1 MAAPRAAWRNRGTT
15 YNGKCGGV
23 RQSAQ
28 GEIGTYTTLA
38 PRDEPKRWQLGP
50 TILFDRPRPAPS
62 TPPASDFPRGVAQR
76 WRREQSR
83 GASGAAV
90 WRNFSNRGPQAGA
103 DGEGSS
109 RRRELRWR
117 PRERRGGIAVQRTTE
132 NAAAFGSRRRGK
144 SVHIQRS
151 LRGMS
156 RSDGNWGMR
165 RRSAVGAGWESVHI
179 QRSLRG
185 MSRSDGNWG
194 PRFCSTAPAQHPTPP
209 ASDFPRGVAATPS
222 NGKRNGVNAD
232 TRDLL
237 QKGEM

>member
-132 NAAAFGSRRRGK
+132 NAAAFGSRRRVGIGTYTTLAPLDEPK
-144 SVHIQRS
+144 RWQLGPTILFDRPRPAPHSPCIRFPP
-151 LRGMS
+151 
-156 RSDGNWGMR
+156 WGR
-165 RRSAVGAGWESVHI
+165 CDAIERKA
-179 QRSLRG
+179 
-185 MSRSDGNWG
+185 
-194 PRFCSTAPAQHPTPP
+194 
-209 ASDFPRGVAATPS
+209 
-222 NGKRNGVNAD
+222 KRC
-232 TRDLL
+232 
-237 QKGEM
+237 EC